1 MTAVTNRIIKRIRAK
16 GRGWVFTPRDFLDM
30 GTRAAVDQV
39 LSRLVK
45 QGTIRRLGRGFYDYP
60 KTHLVLG
67 SLSPDIDSLA
77 KALARQSGDKLFP
90 SGALAANLLGL
101 STQVPAKAV
110 YLTNGASRTKQIGH
124 WIITL
129 KHARVP
135 LLERLS
141 NKVNAA
147 FQALSYLGKSNVD
160 EQVIYRCASLLDDRD
175 IHTMTTVVAQLPG
188 WMADVIFKIQQV
200 KDGQIRNPL

>member
-1 MTAVTNRIIKRIRAK
+1 MTAVIDRIIKRIRAK
-16 GRGWVFTPRDFLDM
+16 GRGWVFTPKDFLDM

-39 LSRLVK
+39 LSRLAR
-45 QGTIRRLGRGFYDYP
+45 QGIIRRLDRGFYDYP
-60 KTHLVLG
+60 KQHPVLG

-77 KALARQSGDKLFP
+77 KALTAQSGDKLFP

-101 STQVPAKAV
+101 SMQVPAKPV

-124 WIITL
+124 WTITL

-135 LLERLS
+135 LLDRLS
-141 NKVNAA
+141 DKVNAA
-147 FQALSYLGKSNVD
+147 FQALSYLGKSNID
-160 EQVIYRCASLLDDRD
+160 EVVISHCASLLDERD
-175 IHTMTTVVAQLPG
+175 IRTMTTVVAQLPG